1 MKSSTRKRSKKRQKR
16 PRKALSKAQR
26 DEEKRILENQRAG
39 FEFIIDSCFG
49 VAKRVYDAISKPK
62 APPPA
67 PPVEKKE
74 DPLDKERAVG
84 DVPAWARY

>member
-1 MKSSTRKRSKKRQKR
+1 MARLKKQRKREKR

-49 VAKRVYDAISKPK
+49 VAKRVYDTVSKPK
-62 APPPA
+62 ASPA
-67 PPVEKKE
+67 PPLEKKQE
-74 DPLDKERAVG
+74 EPPERKMG
-84 DVPAWARY
+84 DLPAWARY